1 MVDESDDIYFSN
13 PNVTFSCT
21 TSGMVLGTYNTG
33 SLAVTSSGTWKQ
45 SGFYLQ
51 RELIQ

>member
-13 PNVTFSCT
+13 PNVTFSVST

-33 SLAVTSSGTWKQ
+33 SLAVTSSEFGAIWIL
-45 SGFYLQ
+45 FYNGN
-51 RELIQ
+51 